1 MNKQQQHVT
10 EYLEI
15 DLFQNVLRVVLR
27 CERGRMGNGEK
38 CFFFSALLDVGGRYV
53 ILMLKKKISTE
64 RQIRSRLGWVCNSRD
79 VGCFSW
85 CFIALKRPRQLL

>member
-1 MNKQQQHVT
+1 VT

-53 ILMLKKKISTE
+53 ILMLKKKTLLRGKYE
-64 RQIRSRLGWVCNSRD
+64 ADWVGF
-79 VGCFSW
+79 V
-85 CFIALKRPRQLL
+85 IPEM